1 MFKKASGKNWVE
13 ALADRIAPL
22 AEAERRRREA
32 AADAAWR
39 KAHAAGMKRRE
50 ANRAK
55 AARQAMRAAKA
66 KKPRKAYDVRRLE
79 LPGWVMLLARLDPGR
94 WYAAGEIKALMPEYA
109 RGSVRAWLWQRCVP
123 AGYLE
128 RAPNADHDANRALG
142 RQLEGRWLYRITLA
156 GQGVVLAAKERVS
169 G

>member
-1 MFKKASGKNWVE
+1 MFKKAPGKNWVE
-13 ALADRIAPL
+13 LLAERIAPL

-39 KAHAAGMKRRE
+39 KAHAAGMRRRE

-66 KKPRKAYDVRRLE
+66 RKPRKAYDVRRLE
-79 LPGWVMLLARLDPGR
+79 LPGWVMMLDRLEPDR
-94 WYAAGEIKALMPEYA
+94 WYASGEIKALMPEYA
-109 RGSVRAWLWQRCVP
+109 VGSVRAWLWQRCVP
-123 AGYLE
+123 AGYIE

-142 RQLEGRWLYRITLA
+142 RQAEGRWLYRITPA
-156 GQGVVLAAKERVS
+156 GLGMVLAAKER
-169 G
+169 GGG